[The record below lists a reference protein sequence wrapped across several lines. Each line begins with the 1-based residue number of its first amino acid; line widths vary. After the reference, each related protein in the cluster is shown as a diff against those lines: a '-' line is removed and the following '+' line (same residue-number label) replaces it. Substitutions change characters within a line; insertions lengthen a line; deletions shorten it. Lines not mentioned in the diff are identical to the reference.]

1 MLAEDYA
8 LDEEGYSPGPPVRPS
23 TAANDTSHT
32 HTNSN
37 LNLTSPANL
46 PDQSAA
52 NDDEFAA
59 PSLAWNTVVAQEAPF
74 DGSSPPPSPPE
85 TPPGPGG
92 GSPSGRRKGAPSS
105 TGIDYIQRQNTMR
118 GISIPGQQPS
128 SLSSRTSSSPFNET
142 DASERLDRKQQA
154 RTQARR
160 EIQAVDKSKA
170 AANIK
175 AKAIERQVHVQK
187 TREEYAATVETSHAA
202 RVERAAAAS
211 DAPGVP
217 AAREQDVD
225 TLTHA
230 PAEAASPL
238 PAQSAPRVSFATGA
252 PGMAAAREHDVD
264 ALTHAPA
271 EAASPLPAQSAPRV
285 SFATPLSPSTTP
297 FEPTPT
303 TPQRSSE
310 ATHVEAT
317 LRRSSKGRF
326 GISFRAPGD
335 GTVRLDTVAFDSD
348 VADERHLLCVG
359 DIVESLN
366 AILITKSLREKGLTA
381 LIHRAGDTLTVVT
394 RRPPSKIVQADPTA
408 ELEDTQRNDPR
419 VMREGGLRNPSLR
432 SLRDSDPSH
441 MSSRQ
446 HLDEGDIIGAAA
458 AASAEYKARVRASLD
473 ADGDGKIS
481 AAEVAAGT
489 KKAMLA
495 SAKCLSKSASSVKS
509 KTIDALDADGD
520 GQISAAELAAGAA
533 QGIRRAKTGLVDM
546 NKKLSKS
553 AKALRDSLD
562 TDGDGNVSAAE
573 FAAGMRAM
581 RIAMVKRIAHKMSLA
596 TVWMANI
603 AAVVALCVVGFG
615 AALVLTPN
623 ELWLALISWGFA
635 VLWGA
640 FVVEPLWIMFWVTLT
655 EIVRWLLSL
664 GFDTDGDGTISFA
677 ELRAG
682 TRKVAVEN
690 LDADGDGKLS
700 ASEIAA
706 GAGRAFSRTSKSLL
720 GAAGKGVTSAATGL
734 TRAASRQSLP
744 VRRSSRSS
752 CSSETTERRESN
764 PRF

>member
-8 LDEEGYSPGPPVRPS
+8 LDEEEDSPGSPMRPN
-23 TAANDTSHT
+23 TAANDNSHT
-32 HTNSN
+32 HASSYPNSN
-37 LNLTSPANL
+37 LSQTSPANL
-46 PDQSAA
+46 PDQAAA
-52 NDDEFAA
+52 NDDDFAE
-59 PSLAWNTVVAQEAPF
+59 PSLAWNTVVAQEAAF
-74 DGSSPPPSPPE
+74 DASSPPPSPPA
-85 TPPGPGG
+85 TPLGLGG
-92 GSPSGRRKGAPSS
+92 GSPSGRRKGPPLS
-105 TGIDYIQRQNTMR
+105 TGVDYIQQQNTMR
-118 GISIPGQQPS
+118 GICIPGPQHSSPS
-128 SLSSRTSSSPFNET
+128 NRTSSSPINEA
-142 DASERLDRKQQA
+142 DASERLDRKEQTRAQV
-154 RTQARR
+154 RR

-170 AANIK
+170 AANMK
-175 AKAIERQVHVQK
+175 AKAIERHSHVQQ
-187 TREEYAATVETSHAA
+187 TREEYRQQRRGAHGGA
-202 RVERAAAAS
+202 
-211 DAPGVP
+211 

-225 TLTHA
+225 TLTL
-230 PAEAASPL
+230 PAEIVSPVR
-238 PAQSAPRVSFATGA
+238 AERGSRVA
-252 PGMAAAREHDVD
+252 
-264 ALTHAPA
+264 
-271 EAASPLPAQSAPRV
+271 
-285 SFATPLSPSTTP
+285 FATPPSPSTTSD
-297 FEPTPT
+297 EPAST
-303 TPQRSSE
+303 TPQPSSE

-335 GTVRLDTVAFDSD
+335 GTVRLDTLALDLD
-348 VADERHLLCVG
+348 VDDERHLLCVG

-366 AILITKSLREKGLTA
+366 AILLTKSLREKGLTA
-381 LIHRAGDTLTVVT
+381 LVHRAGDTLTVVT
-394 RRPPSKIVQADPTA
+394 RRPPSKTVQADAKA
-408 ELEDTQRNDPR
+408 ELEETQRNDPR

-473 ADGDGKIS
+473 TDGDGKIS
-481 AAEVAAGT
+481 ATEVAAGT

-495 SAKCLSKSASSVKS
+495 SAKCLSKSASSVKA

-573 FAAGMRAM
+573 FAAGMRAL
-581 RIAMVKRIAHKMSLA
+581 RIAMVKRVAHKMSLA

-603 AAVVALCVVGFG
+603 AAVVALCVIGFG

-640 FVVEPLWIMFWVTLT
+640 FVVEPLWIIFWVTLT

-706 GAGRAFSRTSKSLL
+706 GAGRAFSRTSKNLL
-720 GAAGKGVTSAATGL
+720 GATGKGVTSAATGL
-734 TRAASRQSLP
+734 TRAASRQTLS

-752 CSSETTERRESN
+752 EITERRDSN
-764 PRF
+764 MTRF